1 MKSLLTILS
10 IFIIS
15 TSFANNFEGIQIG
28 STGKSQIEA
37 KYVSKKATTAVITIT
52 NQAGVVVNTMNVTLA
67 KGNNKISLVDVTTLG
82 EGTYTVS
89 LVANNTTTTA
99 KFVNF
104 KMDNEAL

>member
-1 MKSLLTILS
+1 MKTLLTILS

-15 TSFANNFEGIQIG
+15 TSFANNFKGIQIG

-52 NQAGVVVNTMNVTLA
+52 NQAGVIGNTLNVTLT
-67 KGNNKISLVDVTTLG
+67 KGNNNISLVDVTTLG
-82 EGTYTVS
+82 EGTYIVS
-89 LVANNTTTTA
+89 LTANNKTTTA

-104 KMDNEAL
+104 KMDEQVL